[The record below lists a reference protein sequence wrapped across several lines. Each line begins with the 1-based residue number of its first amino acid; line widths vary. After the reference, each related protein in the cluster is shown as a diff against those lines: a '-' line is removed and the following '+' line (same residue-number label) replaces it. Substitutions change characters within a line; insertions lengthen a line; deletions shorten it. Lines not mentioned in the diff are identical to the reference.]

1 MSEPAT
7 IEYAKIGVR
16 DIGSSDP
23 FTIICG
29 IQTTGFNRTVQT
41 SDRFVKDCALP
52 GRPAER
58 RVRVTGRSR
67 TLTGSGL
74 YNASQRALIDSL
86 EGVRKE
92 YQLTVMD
99 FSDGGEAGVEVELRT
114 GPGIMTSINM
124 GSSENDL
131 GTIELTIESDGAW
144 TSEAA

>member
-16 DIGSSDP
+16 DIDSSDP
-23 FTIICG
+23 FVTICG
-29 IQTTGFNRTVQT
+29 VQTTGFNRAVQT
-41 SDRFVKDCALP
+41 SDRFVKDCAFP

-74 YNASQRALIDSL
+74 YNADQRILIDSL

-92 YQLTVMD
+92 YQLTIMD
-99 FSDGGEAGVEVELRT
+99 FSDGGEAGVPVELRT

>member
-7 IEYAKIGVR
+7 VEYATISVR
-16 DIGSSDP
+16 DIGTSDP
-23 FTIICG
+23 FVKFCG
-29 IQTTGFNRTVQT
+29 IQTTGFNRAVQT
-41 SDRFVKDCALP
+41 NDRFVKDCAKP
-52 GRPAER
+52 GRPSER

-74 YNASQRALIDSL
+74 YNADQRTLIDSL

-92 YQLTVMD
+92 YLLTIMD
-99 FSDGGEAGVEVELRT
+99 FSDGGEDGVPVELRQ

-124 GSSENDL
+124 GTSENDL

-144 TSEAA
+144 TSEEA

>member
-7 IEYAKIGVR
+7 IEFARIGVR

-23 FTIICG
+23 FVRICG
-29 IQTTGFNRTVQT
+29 VQTTGFNRAVQT
-41 SDRFVKDCALP
+41 SDRYVKDCALP
-52 GRPAER
+52 GKPAER
-58 RVRVTGRSR
+58 RLRVTGRSR

-74 YNASQRALIDSL
+74 YNADQRVLIDSL

-92 YQLTVMD
+92 YQLTIMD
-99 FSDGGEAGVEVELRT
+99 FSDGSEAGVEVELRT
-114 GPGIMTSINM
+114 GPGIATSINM

>member
-7 IEYAKIGVR
+7 IEYARIGVR
-16 DIGSSDP
+16 DIGTSDA
-23 FTIICG
+23 FVTICG

-41 SDRFVKDCALP
+41 NDRYVKDCALP

-58 RVRVTGRSR
+58 RVRVTGRAR

-74 YNASQRALIDSL
+74 YNADQRELIDGL

-92 YQLTVMD
+92 YQLTIMD
-99 FSDGGEAGVEVELRT
+99 FSDGTEAGVPVEIRQ
-114 GPGIMTSINM
+114 GPGIATSINM
-124 GSSENDL
+124 GASEDDL
-131 GTIELTIESDGAW
+131 GSIELTIESDGAW

>member
-7 IEYAKIGVR
+7 VEYAKIGVR

-23 FTIICG
+23 FVTFCG

-41 SDRFVKDCALP
+41 NDRFVKDCAAP

-74 YNASQRALIDSL
+74 YNADQRELVDSI

-92 YQLTVMD
+92 YQLTIMD
-99 FSDGGEAGVEVELRT
+99 FSDGSEAGVPIEIRQ
-114 GPGIMTSINM
+114 GPGIATSINM
-124 GSSENDL
+124 GTTENDL

-144 TSEAA
+144 TSEEA